1 MYPCLKDISL
11 HVTTICKNVK
21 KKKKA
26 LLGFTKK
33 KKNPAKMSGNFYTV
47 KNKRAKYSIS
57 WENLRLGREEQDYC
71 LQLFLAV
78 GTIVTLTGSLSCPF
92 VIDSNEDQSESLGF
106 QGGKACPE
114 IPTGCLPS
122 CFLGQVTAFIG
133 EEGEGD
139 WLARPLG
146 DPMPETLACPTSGYN
161 NLTTHK
167 FRLVQCPYDPLTL
180 TLSCSSLK

>member
-1 MYPCLKDISL
+1 MDARGLKVSQ
-11 HVTTICKNVK
+11 NQ
-21 KKKKA
+21 KA
-26 LLGFTKK
+26 QTPSAAHWAKADQRMGASVNLL
-33 KKNPAKMSGNFYTV
+33 
-47 KNKRAKYSIS
+47 
-57 WENLRLGREEQDYC
+57 E
-71 LQLFLAV
+71 
-78 GTIVTLTGSLSCPF
+78 F
-92 VIDSNEDQSESLGF
+92 VPDSNEDQSESLGF